1 MMGLIGVR
9 ILLGCHERAVVAHYC
24 AKKKVD
30 VLRLKQGVQ
39 RIHCCIQGIGES
51 PAMDWDQQVETVA
64 FHFKRVELIL
74 RLSL

>member
-1 MMGLIGVR
+1 MMGAIDVC
-9 ILLGCHERAVVAHYC
+9 ILLGCQGRAVVARYC

-30 VLRLKQGVQ
+30 VMRLKQGVQ

-51 PAMDWDQQVETVA
+51 PAMEWDQQVETVA
-64 FHFKRVELIL
+64 FHFKKVELIL